1 MTLVKICG
9 LQEVE
14 HVRVAVEAGAD
25 AIGFVFAKSRRQL
38 TLSQAQ
44 RLAVAVPQ
52 NVLKVGVFVN
62 ETIENIEKYAKE
74 VPLNYVQLHGDE
86 SIEYVNSI
94 SVPVI
99 KAFSISSNEDVQNAL
114 TYDVD
119 LYLFD
124 TPSVEFRGGS
134 GKTFDWGVL
143 DSENIPKNK
152 VILAGGLKAENVRHA
167 IQTVRPYMVDVS
179 SGVETDQRKDESKIR
194 AFIRAVRDEE
204 R

>member
-14 HVRVAVEAGAD
+14 HVRAAVDAGAD

-44 RLAVAVPQ
+44 KMTAVVPQ
-52 NVLKVGVFVN
+52 DVLKVGVFVN
-62 ETIENIEKYAKE
+62 ETSEIVEKYAKE
-74 VPLNYVQLHGDE
+74 MPLDYVQLHGDE

-99 KAFSISSNEDVQNAL
+99 KAFSISSKEDVQNAL
-114 TYDVD
+114 TYEVD

-124 TPSVEFRGGS
+124 TPSIEFRGGS

-143 DSENIPKNK
+143 DSDDLPKDK
-152 VILAGGLKAENVRHA
+152 LILAGGLNAENVRVA
-167 IQTVRPYMVDVS
+167 IHTVHSFMVDVS

>member
-1 MTLVKICG
+1 MTKEI
-9 LQEVE
+9 
-14 HVRVAVEAGAD
+14 
-25 AIGFVFAKSRRQL
+25 
-38 TLSQAQ
+38 SQD
-44 RLAVAVPQ
+44 
-52 NVLKVGVFVN
+52 VLKIGVFVN

-74 VPLNYVQLHGDE
+74 VPLDYVQLHGDE

-99 KAFSISSNEDVQNAL
+99 KAFSISSKEDVQNAL

-124 TPSVEFRGGS
+124 TPSIEFRGGS
-134 GKTFDWGVL
+134 GQIFDWGL
-143 DSENIPKNK
+143 LNNEDFPKEN
-152 VILAGGLKAENVRHA
+152 VILAGGLNAENVRVA
-167 IQTVRPYMVDVS
+167 IQKIHPFMVDVS

-194 AFIRAVRDEE
+194 DFISAVRDEE

>member
-14 HVRVAVEAGAD
+14 HVRAAVDVGAD
-25 AIGFVFAKSRRQL
+25 AIGFVFADSRRQV

-44 RLAVAVPQ
+44 RMTAVVPQ
-52 NVLKVGVFVN
+52 DVVKIGVFVN

-74 VPLNYVQLHGDE
+74 VPLDYVQLHGDE

-94 SVPVI
+94 SIPVI
-99 KAFSISSNEDVQNAL
+99 KAFSISSREDVQNAL

-124 TPSVEFRGGS
+124 TPSIEFRGGS
-134 GKTFDWGVL
+134 GQTFDWGVL
-143 DSENIPKNK
+143 DSEDIPKDK
-152 VILAGGLKAENVRHA
+152 VILAGGLNVENVRDA
-167 IQTVRPYMVDVS
+167 IQKVHPFMVDVS

-194 AFIRAVRDEE
+194 AFISAVRDEE

>member
-14 HVRVAVEAGAD
+14 HVRAAVDAGAD
-25 AIGFVFAKSRRQL
+25 AIGFVFAKSRRQV
-38 TLSQAQ
+38 TLSHAQ
-44 RLAVAVPQ
+44 RMTAVVPQ
-52 NVLKVGVFVN
+52 DVLKVGVFVN
-62 ETIENIEKYAKE
+62 ETIEYIEKYAKE
-74 VPLNYVQLHGDE
+74 VPLDYVQLHGDE

-99 KAFSISSNEDVQNAL
+99 KAFSISSKEDVQYAL

-124 TPSVEFRGGS
+124 TPSIEFRGGS
-134 GKTFDWGVL
+134 GKTFDWGL
-143 DSENIPKNK
+143 LNSEIPLKEK
-152 VILAGGLKAENVRHA
+152 VILAGGLNAENVRVA

-179 SGVETDQRKDESKIR
+179 SGVETDQRKDASKIH
-194 AFIRAVRDEE
+194 AFIREVRDEE

>member
-14 HVRVAVEAGAD
+14 HVRAAVDAGAD
-25 AIGFVFAKSRRQL
+25 AIGFVFANSRRQV

-44 RLAVAVPQ
+44 RMTKEMSKDVV
-52 NVLKVGVFVN
+52 KIGVFVN

-74 VPLNYVQLHGDE
+74 VPLDYVQLHGDE

-99 KAFSISSNEDVQNAL
+99 KAFSISSKEDVQSAL

-124 TPSVEFRGGS
+124 TPSIEFRGGS

-143 DSENIPKNK
+143 DSEDIPKDK
-152 VILAGGLKAENVRHA
+152 LILAGGLNAENVRVA
-167 IQTVRPYMVDVS
+167 IQTVHPFMVDVS

>member
-14 HVRVAVEAGAD
+14 HVRAAVEAGAD
-25 AIGFVFAKSRRQL
+25 AIGFVFAKSRRQI
-38 TLSQAQ
+38 TLSQAK
-44 RLAVAVPQ
+44 RMAAAVPRH
-52 NVLKVGVFVN
+52 VLKVGVFVN
-62 ETIENIEKYAKE
+62 ETVENLEKYAKE
-74 VPLNYVQLHGDE
+74 VPLDYVQLHGDE
-86 SIEYVNSI
+86 SIEFVNSI

-99 KAFSISSNEDVQNAL
+99 KAFSISSKKDVQNAFN
-114 TYDVD
+114 YDVD

-124 TPSVEFRGGS
+124 TPGIEFRGGS
-134 GKTFDWGVL
+134 GKPFDWGIV
-143 DSENIPKNK
+143 DSEDIPIKK
-152 VILAGGLKAENVRHA
+152 LILAGGLNPNNVRDA
-167 IQTVRPYMVDVS
+167 IQTVRPFMVDVS

>member
-14 HVRVAVEAGAD
+14 HVRAAVEGGAN
-25 AIGFVFAKSRRQL
+25 AIGFVFAKSRRQI

-44 RLAVAVPQ
+44 RMAVAVPQ

-62 ETIENIEKYAKE
+62 ETVENIKKHVKE
-74 VPLNYVQLHGDE
+74 VPLDYVQLHGDE
-86 SIEYVNSI
+86 TIEFAKSLR
-94 SVPVI
+94 VPVI
-99 KAFSISSNEDVQNAL
+99 KAFSISSKQDVQNAL
-114 TYDVD
+114 TYEVD

-124 TPSVEFRGGS
+124 TPSIEFRGGS

-143 DSENIPKNK
+143 DSEDIPKEK
-152 VILAGGLKAENVRHA
+152 VILAGGLNAENVREA
-167 IQTVRPYMVDVS
+167 IQTVRPFMVDVS

>member
-14 HVRVAVEAGAD
+14 HVRAAVAAGVD
-25 AIGFVFAKSRRQL
+25 ALGFVFAKSRRQV

-44 RLAVAVPQ
+44 RMTAVVPQ
-52 NVLKVGVFVN
+52 DVLKVGVFVN
-62 ETIENIEKYAKE
+62 ETSETVEKYAKE
-74 VPLNYVQLHGDE
+74 VPLDYVQLHGDE

-99 KAFSISSNEDVQNAL
+99 KAFSISSKEDVQNAL

-124 TPSVEFRGGS
+124 TPSIEFRGGS
-134 GKTFDWGVL
+134 GKTFDWGL
-143 DSENIPKNK
+143 LNSEIPLKEK
-152 VILAGGLKAENVRHA
+152 VILAGGLNAENVRVA
-167 IQTVRPYMVDVS
+167 IQKVRPYMVDVS

>member
-14 HVRVAVEAGAD
+14 HVRAAVDAGAD
-25 AIGFVFAKSRRQL
+25 AIGFVFADSRRQV

-44 RLAVAVPQ
+44 RITAVAPQ
-52 NVLKVGVFVN
+52 DVVKIGVFVN

-74 VPLNYVQLHGDE
+74 VPLDYVQLHGDE

-99 KAFSISSNEDVQNAL
+99 KAFSISSKEDVQNAL

-124 TPSVEFRGGS
+124 TPSIEFRGGS
-134 GKTFDWGVL
+134 GQTFDWGVL
-143 DSENIPKNK
+143 DSEDIPKDK
-152 VILAGGLKAENVRHA
+152 LILAGGLTAENVRVA

>member
-14 HVRVAVEAGAD
+14 HVRAAVDAGAD
-25 AIGFVFAKSRRQL
+25 AIGFVFANSRRQV

-44 RLAVAVPQ
+44 RMTAVVPQ
-52 NVLKVGVFVN
+52 DVVKIGVFVN

-74 VPLNYVQLHGDE
+74 VPLDYVQLHGDE

-99 KAFSISSNEDVQNAL
+99 KAFSISSKEDVQNAL

-124 TPSVEFRGGS
+124 TPSIEFRGGS
-134 GKTFDWGVL
+134 GLTFDWGL
-143 DSENIPKNK
+143 IGNEDSPKEK
-152 VILAGGLKAENVRHA
+152 TILAGGLNAENVRIA
-167 IQTVRPYMVDVS
+167 VQTVRPYMVDVS

>member
-14 HVRVAVEAGAD
+14 HVRAAVDAGAD
-25 AIGFVFAKSRRQL
+25 AIGFVFAKSRRQV

-44 RLAVAVPQ
+44 KMTEDMSQDVV
-52 NVLKVGVFVN
+52 KIGVFVN

-74 VPLNYVQLHGDE
+74 VPLDYVQLHGDE

-99 KAFSISSNEDVQNAL
+99 KAFSISSKEDVQNAL

-124 TPSVEFRGGS
+124 TPSIEFRGGS
-134 GKTFDWGVL
+134 GKTFNWGVL
-143 DSENIPKNK
+143 DSEDIPKDK
-152 VILAGGLKAENVRHA
+152 LILAGGLNAENVRVA
-167 IQTVRPYMVDVS
+167 IQKVRPYMLDVS
-179 SGVETDQRKDESKIR
+179 SGVETDQCKDVTKIR
-194 AFIRAVRDEE
+194 DFISAARDEE

>member
-14 HVRVAVEAGAD
+14 HVRAAVNAGAD
-25 AIGFVFAKSRRQL
+25 AIGFVFANSRRQV

-44 RLAVAVPQ
+44 RMTAVVPQ
-52 NVLKVGVFVN
+52 DVLKIGVFVN
-62 ETIENIEKYAKE
+62 ETIEHIEKYAKE
-74 VPLNYVQLHGDE
+74 VPLDYVQLHGDE

-99 KAFSISSNEDVQNAL
+99 KAFSISSKEDVQNAL

-124 TPSVEFRGGS
+124 TPSIEFRGGS
-134 GKTFDWGVL
+134 GKTFNWGVL
-143 DSENIPKNK
+143 DSEDIPKDK
-152 VILAGGLKAENVRHA
+152 LILAGGLNAENVRVA
-167 IQTVRPYMVDVS
+167 IQKVRPYMLDVS
-179 SGVETDQRKDESKIR
+179 SGVETDQRKDVTKIR
-194 AFIRAVRDEE
+194 DFISAVRDEE

>member
-14 HVRVAVEAGAD
+14 HVRAAVDAGVD
-25 AIGFVFAKSRRQL
+25 AIGFVFAQSRRQV

-44 RLAVAVPQ
+44 RMTKEMSQDVV
-52 NVLKVGVFVN
+52 KIGVFVN

-74 VPLNYVQLHGDE
+74 VPLDYVQLHGDE

-94 SVPVI
+94 RVPVI
-99 KAFSISSNEDVQNAL
+99 KAFSISSKEDVQYAL

-124 TPSVEFRGGS
+124 TPGIEFRGGS
-134 GKTFDWGVL
+134 GLTFDWGIL
-143 DSENIPKNK
+143 DSEDLPKEK
-152 VILAGGLKAENVRHA
+152 VILAGGLNAENVRVA
-167 IQTVRPYMVDVS
+167 IQKVRPYMVDVS
-179 SGVETDQRKDESKIR
+179 SGVETDRRKDESKIR

>member
-14 HVRVAVEAGAD
+14 HVRAAVDAGAD
-25 AIGFVFAKSRRQL
+25 AIGFVFADSRRQV

-44 RLAVAVPQ
+44 RMTAVVPQ
-52 NVLKVGVFVN
+52 DVLKIGVFVN
-62 ETIENIEKYAKE
+62 ETIEHIEKCAKE
-74 VPLNYVQLHGDE
+74 VPLDYVQLHGDE

-99 KAFSISSNEDVQNAL
+99 KAFSISSKEDVQNAL
-114 TYDVD
+114 TYEVD

-124 TPSVEFRGGS
+124 TPSIEFRGGS
-134 GKTFDWGVL
+134 GKTFDWGL
-143 DSENIPKNK
+143 LNSEIPLKEK
-152 VILAGGLKAENVRHA
+152 VILAGGLNAENVRVA

>member
-14 HVRVAVEAGAD
+14 HVLAAVEAGAD
-25 AIGFVFAKSRRQL
+25 AIGFVFAKSRRQI

-74 VPLNYVQLHGDE
+74 VPLDYVQLHGDE

-99 KAFSISSNEDVQNAL
+99 KAFSISSKEDVQNAL
-114 TYDVD
+114 TYEVD

-124 TPSVEFRGGS
+124 TPNIEFRGGS
-134 GKTFDWGVL
+134 GKTFDWGL
-143 DSENIPKNK
+143 LNSEDFPKEK
-152 VILAGGLKAENVRHA
+152 VILAGGLTAENVRDA
-167 IQTVRPYMVDVS
+167 IQKVHPFMVDVS

>member
-14 HVRVAVEAGAD
+14 HVRAAVEAGAD
-25 AIGFVFAKSRRQL
+25 ALGFVFAKSRRQI

-44 RLAVAVPQ
+44 KITADVPQ
-52 NVLKVGVFVN
+52 NVLKIGVFVN

-74 VPLNYVQLHGDE
+74 VPLDFVQLHGDE

-99 KAFSISSNEDVQNAL
+99 KAFSISSKEDVLYAL

-124 TPSVEFRGGS
+124 TPSIEFRGGS
-134 GKTFDWGVL
+134 GKTFDWRVL

-179 SGVETDQRKDESKIR
+179 SGVETDKRKDESKIR
-194 AFIRAVRDEE
+194 ASIRAVRDEE

>member
-14 HVRVAVEAGAD
+14 HVRAAVEGGAN
-25 AIGFVFAKSRRQL
+25 AIGFVFAKSRRQI

-99 KAFSISSNEDVQNAL
+99 KAFSISSKEDVQNAL

-124 TPSVEFRGGS
+124 TPGIEFRGGS
-134 GKTFDWGVL
+134 GNTFDWGVL
-143 DSENIPKNK
+143 DSENIPKDK
-152 VILAGGLKAENVRHA
+152 VILAGGLKAENVRDA